1 MLNKRGTPTWHA
13 ACRRWGS
20 ERCASGG
27 ITGASGI
34 SMDWFS
40 RDNLQESPI
49 FNGKIHGF
57 RLRSPKPIHWE
68 SPAKSSSC
76 CSWTSPQISCGSRRS
91 FTAPGPM
98 YEMLSHETAA
108 GLAGTQNTFV
118 DQVLVDF
125 FGVPSYDWNYHVFL
139 HMVIT
144 PSSKRGSV

>member
-1 MLNKRGTPTWHA
+1 MLNKRGTPTPHA

-40 RDNLQESPI
+40 RENLQESPI
-49 FNGKIHGF
+49 LNGKIHGF

-76 CSWTSPQISCGSRRS
+76 CSWTSQISCGSRRS

-108 GLAGTQNTFV
+108 GLAGTQNTFGRSS
-118 DQVLVDF
+118 LGRLFWCSELWLKLPCF
-125 FGVPSYDWNYHVFL
+125 FAHGHHSIISF
-139 HMVIT
+139 
-144 PSSKRGSV
+144 RGSV